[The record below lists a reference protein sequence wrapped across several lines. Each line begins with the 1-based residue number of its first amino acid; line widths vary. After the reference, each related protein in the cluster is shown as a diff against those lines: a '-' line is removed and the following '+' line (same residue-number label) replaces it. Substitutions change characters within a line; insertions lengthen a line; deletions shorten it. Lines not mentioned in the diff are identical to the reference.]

1 MPSSPITP
9 SSSLYRRYGFTL
21 QEDESLTS
29 FSLGQ
34 CTNPSPPASSR
45 GGLQGKSRDGSPPAD
60 LPEGLWPGRRMGAE
74 QALTNRMAMCN
85 PVVHFSPLVL
95 SSSSPKC
102 RAFNSQPL
110 SSSGL
115 ERGCLRY
122 SSVTFSTQEKTKP
135 AGNGFDDEADTLQ
148 KKRLMGWDSVYLLSV
163 IDRF

>member
-1 MPSSPITP
+1 
-9 SSSLYRRYGFTL
+9 
-21 QEDESLTS
+21 
-29 FSLGQ
+29 
-34 CTNPSPPASSR
+34 
-45 GGLQGKSRDGSPPAD
+45 
-60 LPEGLWPGRRMGAE
+60 MGAE

-85 PVVHFSPLVL
+85 PVVHLSPPVL

-115 ERGCLRY
+115 ECGCLRY
-122 SSVTFSTQEKTKP
+122 SSVTFSMQEKTKT

-148 KKRLMGWDSVYLLSV
+148 KKSLMGWDSVYLLSV